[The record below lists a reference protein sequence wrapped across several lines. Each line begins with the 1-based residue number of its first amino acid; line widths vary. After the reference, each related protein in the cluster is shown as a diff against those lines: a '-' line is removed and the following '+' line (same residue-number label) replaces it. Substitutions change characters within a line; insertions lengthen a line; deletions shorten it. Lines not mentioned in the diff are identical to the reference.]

1 VLIAGEAGIGK
12 TALVHEFTA
21 SAAGG
26 TLAPLLDELR
36 APTVLVLEDLHWAD
50 EATLDMLRLLGRR
63 VSGVPALVLGTHRDV
78 GAAGPLRVALGELP
92 AKAVHRIPLG
102 SLSPEAVASLAGPY
116 GADPDELFERTGGNP
131 FYVTE
136 ALAAGGAHREAAA
149 HFARAPRV
157 GDRLPSEQRAALL
170 ERSLELAP
178 KGGYEEHDARAC
190 TNLAYEE
197 EQCRS
202 RS

>member
-78 GAAGPLRVALGELP
+78 GAADPLRVALGELP
-92 AKAVHRIPLG
+92 AKAVHRIALG
-102 SLSPEAVASLAGPY
+102 SLSREAVASSAGPY
-116 GADPDELFERTGGNP
+116 GADPDEPFERTGGNP
-131 FYVTE
+131 FYVM
-136 ALAAGGAHREAAA
+136 
-149 HFARAPRV
+149 
-157 GDRLPSEQRAALL
+157 PSEQRAALL